1 MVSADIGT
9 AIQQAIGA
17 CIHTIESAYYKL
29 SWQLSQIQQTIS
41 LYGEQVVEGLEHLRQ
56 TIASGFYSLAASL
69 NFIGLCIVIAAFV
82 IGIVI
87 VLCTFWTN
95 RTLTD
100 IAEILLLTSL
110 RGGRPG
116 RERREIMSEEAQP
129 PEEKPGEKPTE
140 PRSLEEEVIRQL
152 MSKQQAS

>member
-1 MVSADIGT
+1 MVSADVWV
-9 AIQQAIGA
+9 A
-17 CIHTIESAYYKL
+17 IESAVGACLRAIESAFSKL
-29 SWQLSQIQQTIS
+29 SWEVSQLQQTLSI
-41 LYGEQVVEGLEHLRQ
+41 YGDYVVRELEHLRQ
-56 TIASGFYSLAASL
+56 TIADGFYNLAASL